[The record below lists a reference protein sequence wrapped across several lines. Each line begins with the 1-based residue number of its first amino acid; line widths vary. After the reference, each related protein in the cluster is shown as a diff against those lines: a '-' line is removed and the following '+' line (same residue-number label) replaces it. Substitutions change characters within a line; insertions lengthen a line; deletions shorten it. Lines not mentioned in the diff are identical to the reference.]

1 MEKHREDN
9 QRAMQELIEK
19 FLDAAQAK
27 VKVEFDTSGI
37 DRKGKQYIC
46 FSVEVT
52 TDKFH
57 SEYLGYHCYERR
69 KGEVVYSQGNEV
81 KGVEKGILAF
91 FGSHDEVE
99 RYLENLARQKAKIM
113 YKELDDY
120 IKL

>member
-1 MEKHREDN
+1 
-9 QRAMQELIEK
+9 MQELIEK

-46 FSVEVT
+46 ISVEVT

-99 RYLENLARQKAKIM
+99 RYLENLARQKAKMM